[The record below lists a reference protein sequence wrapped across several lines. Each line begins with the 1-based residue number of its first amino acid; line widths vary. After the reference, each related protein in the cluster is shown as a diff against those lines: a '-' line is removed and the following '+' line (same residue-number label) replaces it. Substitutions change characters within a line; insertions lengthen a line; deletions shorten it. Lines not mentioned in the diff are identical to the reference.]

1 MMKAERMIPNIYEQ
15 SSDMRTL
22 CRFIDAEAEILEYY
36 TDHILDCYSP
46 EHCPN
51 HLVEELAEHI
61 GFKYNDLKTLM
72 YNRVVLKNFIK
83 HLIRYRG
90 SATGIRNAAAIDIRY
105 RQTYTHKVPNS
116 DNDESSQTVTET
128 VPMQYHESIDID
140 TAWVDADADAGIIY
154 LFIIAGNYFTPI
166 TKEMLAQF
174 EPEPGAD
181 WARKDELAKQ
191 KADFLAKM
199 YADRMRKL
207 LDFAYLQEYVRPV
220 GMYLLPMVA
229 RKVDPYTD
237 LTVKAVRIPEQELNH
252 RNNVFGTPNASME
265 HEYDRMLFAKVENP
279 EDELSIEPWIRTL
292 YHSQL
297 AGKLSNQYFTAPVF
311 HIEGNFLYYD
321 HSELLEVYK
330 EIIEESGGTMGTTKL
345 GDALYN
351 PNRIDMGTPNYTYG
365 DSTEGDPVSLQGAG
379 VNRITH
385 WPLDYEDNVGFPLE
399 RVYQVEATIAYPII
413 TSPDKEFP
421 IYLDVRGGG
430 EGDDTGLTT
439 ENSYTLSTDVTESVL
454 DYFAP
459 RVAGYLKNAW
469 TGMHQPAPEYPY
481 NDGDNGT
488 NKNLIITLY
497 DVDDEGKGEYIDAD
511 GMFINGKAFTPSEI
525 VPYDPAHNDEPSGS
539 DFIMTLHSSGDH
551 DTMVP

>member
-36 TDHILDCYSP
+36 TNHILDCYSP

-105 RQTYTHKVPNS
+105 RQTKTH
-116 DNDESSQTVTET
+116 DGMTET
-128 VPMQYHESIDID
+128 VPMQYHEAIDID
-140 TAWVDADADAGIIY
+140 TTWVDADADAGIIY
-154 LFIIAGNYFTPI
+154 LFIIAGNYFTPV
-166 TKEMLAQF
+166 TAGMTAE
-174 EPEPGAD
+174 E
-181 WARKDELAKQ
+181 KQ
-191 KADFLAKM
+191 KA
-199 YADRMRKL
+199 YEDRMRKL

-220 GMYLLPMVA
+220 GMYMLPMVA

-237 LTVKAVRIPEQELNH
+237 LTVKAVRIPEAERNH
-252 RNNVFGTPNASME
+252 RNNVSGTPNASME
-265 HEYDRMLFAKVENP
+265 HEYDRILFAKVENP
-279 EDELSIEPWIRTL
+279 DDEMSVEPWQRTL

-321 HSELLEVYK
+321 HSELLNVYE
-330 EIIEESGGTMGTTKL
+330 EIISEAEGTMGTTKL

-365 DSTEGDPVSLQGAG
+365 KDISGDPVTLQEADKALL
-379 VNRITH
+379 TD
-385 WPLDYEDNVGFPLE
+385 WPLAYTDSVGFPLE
-399 RVYQVEATIAYPII
+399 RVYQVEDTVSYPII
-413 TSPDKEFP
+413 TSPDEEFP
-421 IYLDVRGGG
+421 IYLDVHFSGTG
-430 EGDDTGLTT
+430 ETT
-439 ENSYTLSTDVTESVL
+439 EIVTEDSYTLSGEDEHTLAFFTPTTS
-454 DYFAP
+454 
-459 RVAGYLKNAW
+459 GYLQNAW
-469 TGMHQPAPEYPY
+469 IGTHQEAPAYPY
-481 NDGDNGT
+481 GDGDNGT

-497 DVDDEGKGEYIDAD
+497 DVDEDGNGEYINANDMA
-511 GMFINGKAFTPSEI
+511 ILGKSVKPSDV
-525 VPYDPAHNDEPSGS
+525 VPYDPSENDGPTGTDFMMTFHGTGEGSEPL
-539 DFIMTLHSSGDH
+539 I
-551 DTMVP
+551 P